1 MRVVHPKTG
10 AVLLMVDS
18 SPLIAEVE
26 TEVDAEDMPYRTVTI
41 GNIGYSSPAMMLY
54 RDEWEG
60 FMALV
65 KQIDLEF
72 RHDMN
77 PIGELKP

>member
-1 MRVVHPKTG
+1 MRIIHPKTG
-10 AVLLMVDS
+10 HTLVMVEGIN
-18 SPLIAEVE
+18 LIAQVDKE
-26 TEVDAEDMPYRTVTI
+26 TDVGGSEYRIVTI
-41 GNIGYSSPAMMLY
+41 GNIGYSNPAMMIC
-54 RDEWEG
+54 RDEWDG

-72 RHDMN
+72 KHDMN